1 MKREFW
7 PSLSTAAIIVVLS
20 SVVAIGSAYFYSRV
34 DASTFGATMLPAD
47 AEQNE
52 DIPPAIEAV
61 SALGY
66 LEPKSEIIRLSA
78 PGSLDGTTTRISEIL
93 VSEGSELA
101 ADEVVAVL
109 DSDSSRKA
117 TLRQAQTALEIAE
130 AELARVRAG
139 ASSGQIG
146 AQDATITRAEAE
158 LRNAQSEYERFE
170 ALFQAGAV
178 SASVRDDKR
187 MMLETAQARVIQSR
201 AAREDIAEV
210 RPVDIGVA
218 EARVSDARATVE
230 KAAAELERV
239 YIHTPI
245 AGQVLKVHAKPGE
258 TIGSQGILEVAQIDQ
273 MIVVA
278 EVYETDIERVRI
290 GQEAIVVSGAT
301 DGKLK
306 GTVSQIGL
314 QVSQQESF
322 NTDPTA
328 TTDNRVVEVEI
339 TLDAESSQQV
349 SGLSN
354 LQVQV
359 VIQV

>member
-1 MKREFW
+1 
-7 PSLSTAAIIVVLS
+7 
-20 SVVAIGSAYFYSRV
+20 
-34 DASTFGATMLPAD
+34 MLPAD
-47 AEQNE
+47 AEQN
-52 DIPPAIEAV
+52 DSIPLPAIEAV

-78 PGSLDGTTTRISEIL
+78 PSSLDGTTTRISEIL

-109 DSDSSRKA
+109 DSDNSRKA
-117 TLRQAQTALEIAE
+117 TLQQAQTALEIAE
-130 AELARVRAG
+130 AELARVIAG

-170 ALFQAGAV
+170 ALFRAGAV
-178 SASVRDDKR
+178 SASVRDNKR
-187 MMLETAQARVIQSR
+187 MMLETAQAQVIQSR
-201 AAREDIAEV
+201 AALDDIAEV
-210 RPVDIGVA
+210 RPVDIDVA
-218 EARVSDARATVE
+218 EARVNDARATVE

-245 AGQVLKVHAKPGE
+245 AGQVLKVYARPGE

-278 EVYETDIERVRI
+278 EVYETDIERVKI

-301 DGKLK
+301 EGMLK

-349 SGLSN
+349 RGLSN